1 MVQDSGTLSH
11 IDQIWGVIF
20 KQGYQIKYKMSSQLR
35 ISDWQQILFSIAS
48 AMQYLGHTS
57 IKNLSV
63 FFFWNSMCSFQ
74 ITWVSFIFIC
84 QIWKIYIKNSSSLW
98 KPQSPLVSFC
108 TPLPCH
114 HHTTISQPHWP
125 HFCSFNRLGLSL
137 PQCLCMCYSLCME
150 HSGSLR
156 DWLLFFLH
164 PSSNATIS
172 ERLPL
177 IRWSKGTPSCP
188 VSVVLLYHCVYI

>member
-63 FFFWNSMCSFQ
+63 FFSEIQCVAFKLPGCHLFLSAKSGKS
-74 ITWVSFIFIC
+74 ILRTPHH
-84 QIWKIYIKNSSSLW
+84 YG
-98 KPQSPLVSFC
+98 SPNHL
-108 TPLPCH
+108 
-114 HHTTISQPHWP
+114 
-125 HFCSFNRLGLSL
+125 
-137 PQCLCMCYSLCME
+137 
-150 HSGSLR
+150 
-156 DWLLFFLH
+156 
-164 PSSNATIS
+164 
-172 ERLPL
+172 
-177 IRWSKGTPSCP
+177 
-188 VSVVLLYHCVYI
+188 